1 MGAAIIVVTVIVMI
15 MITLLSTK
23 NSLGIL
29 ELEWKGDKSHSSI
42 LCGVVI
48 FREGDDMLFSNP
60 TKSKAT
66 RINKPTV
73 RCDSLGLD
81 LREGRD

>member
-1 MGAAIIVVTVIVMI
+1 MGAAIIVVTVIMI

-23 NSLGIL
+23 NGLGL
-29 ELEWKGDKSHSSI
+29 RELEWKGDKSHSSI
-42 LCGVVI
+42 LYGVVI
-48 FREGDDMLFSNP
+48 FREGDGMLFSNP

-66 RINKPTV
+66 RINKSTV
-73 RCDSLGLD
+73 RCDGLGLD